1 MNKAGR
7 LRGLALL
14 GPAIVVGVAYMD
26 PGNIATNLAAGGQFD
41 MQLAW
46 VVVLATLTAWLVQYL
61 SAKLGLITGETVP
74 ELMGKRLKSSA
85 NRIGFWIQAQAAATA
100 TDVAEV
106 IGGAIALNLLF
117 NLPYLIGGAIT
128 GLISMALLSI
138 HSRGLVR
145 AFEIVILGLVLTT
158 GFGFIASLVVAHSNL
173 GYAVAGLVPTIDNR
187 SMLLVAGII
196 GATIMPHAIYA
207 HSALTRDRFKV
218 IIDTN
223 NVAKLLRVTR
233 WDVTIAMV
241 IAGSISLSVLFVG
254 AIYINVNDGESD
266 WFAQTWTMLSDTL
279 GHAFAVLFAI
289 GLLASG
295 LASSAVGTYAGSV
308 ISSGL
313 LRRKY
318 SPLALRMLTLLPA
331 LAVLA
336 LPFPL
341 EYLLVLSQ
349 VLLSFCLPFALFPL
363 VRLTS
368 DSKLMGKYANATA
381 TRIIG
386 YAVTVTITLL
396 NVYLLTGL
404 IFGN

>member
-26 PGNIATNLAAGGQFD
+26 PGNIATNLAAGAEFD
-41 MQLAW
+41 VKLLW
-46 VVVLATLTAWLVQYL
+46 VVALATLTAWLVQYL
-61 SAKLGLITGETVP
+61 SAKLGLITSKTVP
-74 ELMGKRLKSSA
+74 ELMGERLKSSRK
-85 NRIGFWIQAQAAATA
+85 RIAFWLQAQVAATA

-117 NLPYLIGGAIT
+117 QLPYLLGGAIT
-128 GLISMALLSI
+128 GIISMALLSI

-145 AFEIVILGLVLTT
+145 AFEVVILGLVLTT
-158 GFGFIASLVVAHSNL
+158 GFGFIASLTVSHTDL
-173 GYAVAGLVPTIDNR
+173 GYAVRGLVPALDSR
-187 SMLLVAGII
+187 SLLLVAGII

-207 HSALTRDRFKV
+207 HSALTRDRFKG

-223 NVAKLLRVTR
+223 NIAKLLRVTR

-241 IAGSISLSVLFVG
+241 IAGGISASVLFVG
-254 AIYINVNDGESD
+254 AIYVNAGDGQSN
-266 WFAQTWTMLSDTL
+266 WFAQTFRMLGDML
-279 GHAFAVLFAI
+279 GHGFAILFAV

-295 LASSAVGTYAGSV
+295 LASSAVGTYAGGV

-313 LRRKY
+313 LQRKF
-318 SPLALRMLTLLPA
+318 SPLLLRLLTLVPA

-368 DSKLMGKYANATA
+368 DSKLMGKFANSQA

-386 YAVTVTITLL
+386 YAVTVVITVL
-396 NVYLLTGL
+396 NLYLFAGL
-404 IFGN
+404 ILGN

>member
-1 MNKAGR
+1 
-7 LRGLALL
+7 
-14 GPAIVVGVAYMD
+14 MD
-26 PGNIATNLAAGGQFD
+26 PGNIATNLAAGAEFD
-41 MQLAW
+41 VKLLW
-46 VVVLATLTAWLVQYL
+46 VVALATLTAWLVQYL
-61 SAKLGLITGETVP
+61 SAKLGLITSKTVP
-74 ELMGKRLKSSA
+74 ELMGERLKSSRK
-85 NRIGFWIQAQAAATA
+85 RIAFWLQAQVAATA

-117 NLPYLIGGAIT
+117 QLPYLLGGAIT
-128 GLISMALLSI
+128 GIISMALLSI

-145 AFEIVILGLVLTT
+145 AFEVVILGLVLTT
-158 GFGFIASLVVAHSNL
+158 GFGFIASLTVSHTDL
-173 GYAVAGLVPTIDNR
+173 GYAVRGLVPALDSR
-187 SMLLVAGII
+187 SLLLVAGII

-207 HSALTRDRFKV
+207 HSALTRDRFKG

-223 NVAKLLRVTR
+223 NIAKLLRVTR

-241 IAGSISLSVLFVG
+241 IAGGISASVLFVG
-254 AIYINVNDGESD
+254 AIYVNAGDGQSN
-266 WFAQTWTMLSDTL
+266 WFAQTFRMLGDML
-279 GHAFAVLFAI
+279 GHGFAILFAV

-295 LASSAVGTYAGSV
+295 LASSAVGTYAGGV

-313 LRRKY
+313 LQRKF
-318 SPLALRMLTLLPA
+318 SPLLLRLLTLVPA

-368 DSKLMGKYANATA
+368 DSKLMGKFANSQA

-386 YAVTVTITLL
+386 YAVTVVITVL
-396 NVYLLTGL
+396 NLYLFAGL
-404 IFGN
+404 ILGN